1 MPLIKAGKI
10 WYNGVPS
17 PAYLLV
23 GIATKNAEDAP
34 INGKDHAKV
43 SIAAGETENGEKLY
57 VTVSGWRARAKD
69 VLAVTKGDSVLA
81 FGKLQTRE
89 YREKQ
94 YYDLDCDFIVRS
106 GYGTWTAGNPVALN
120 ELEDEDEG
128 DLPWGQQ
135 EDEGD
140 ELP

>member
-10 WYNGVPS
+10 WYNGVPG

-23 GIATKNAEDAP
+23 GVATKNAEDAP

-43 SIAAGETENGEKLY
+43 SIAAGETENGESLY
-57 VTVSGWRARAKD
+57 VTVNGWRARAKD
-69 VLAVTKGDSVLA
+69 VLVVAKGDSVLA

-89 YREKQ
+89 YKEKL

-106 GYGTWTAGNPVALN
+106 GYGTWTAGNPVAFE
-120 ELEDEDEG
+120 ELEDDDETG
-128 DLPWGQQ
+128 LPWDQQ
-135 EDEGD
+135 EMED